1 MTSRGLVVD
10 VGGTTTRL
18 SAHRDGVLTGT
29 TLRFATPSPRTA
41 PATDAVRLRDALFD
55 GIADRISR
63 LDRQE
68 PGSAEDIAVSFGAVV
83 SRHGIVR
90 DASVLWLDPSSGFDV
105 VRALTDRL
113 PDARIRV
120 LNDVAAAAWHYR
132 DLGRFVLVT
141 VSTGVAFKVY
151 DAGLPAEHR
160 VLAGPEMTGGE
171 SGHTVLAPGLAEKLP
186 SGLLRAAAAADP
198 AARARLERLGVPW
211 CECGAVGDLCA
222 YASGPGM
229 IRIAGMEARRHP
241 SEFRGSALG
250 RETCGDPTR
259 IDAFALARAAATGDA
274 FTTGVLH
281 RGTRPLAA
289 RLLQLC
295 GDLGLRRAVVV
306 GGFAHGVGGPWFTAL
321 RRDLAELAV
330 PAGWFRDWTSADWD
344 ELLHVPDDADVA
356 PLAGMAAYAHDQ
368 RQKNRVIVKPVN
380 EHRLTL
386 RTTER
391 PVCGAEHVLL
401 RTRYAGIC
409 GTDLQILGGE
419 RSCEPGVPGHECVAE
434 VVEVGRDVEGVKE
447 GDLVTVN
454 PNNPRDDDDKLGH
467 NRPGVFGELLRF
479 DAGLVRRGQ
488 VVPLAGD
495 GGPRAVLIEPLA
507 SVVRAYD
514 LIASVRPPESMLI
527 VGAGTAGLL
536 HAMLARRRGVRSVL
550 LATRSARTR
559 RQAVALGICPASQVI
574 ALDGRF
580 ADVVRRS
587 AGDGGVNAVVVAV
600 GGGAGPA
607 VVEAMWPA
615 LADGGVLHMF
625 GGFPAGRTIPVLGG
639 DGVDVSAV
647 RSAAR
652 PQEVIAP
659 TGRRATLTGSRGGR
673 AGDFRTAVTLC
684 EERGPSAMALDRLI
698 THTVSLEAVPEA
710 AAELLATRTL
720 RGTPALR
727 AVIDFAL
734 LGNVV
739 RREPQWDR

>member
-1 MTSRGLVVD
+1 MTGRGLVVD

-29 TLRFATPSPRTA
+29 TLRCATPSPRTA
-41 PATDAVRLRDALFD
+41 PDTDVARLRDALFD
-55 GIADRISR
+55 QIAHHVLR
-63 LDRQE
+63 LDRQH
-68 PGSAEDIAVSFGAVV
+68 PGSAEDIGVSFGAVV
-83 SRHGIVR
+83 GRHGIVR
-90 DASVLWLDPSSGFDV
+90 DASVLWLEPSYGFDV

-113 PDARIRV
+113 PGARIRV

-132 DLGRFVLVT
+132 HLGRFVLAT

-160 VLAGPEMTGGE
+160 VLAGPELTGGE
-171 SGHTVLAPGLAEKLP
+171 SGHTVLASGPGERLP
-186 SGLLRAAAAADP
+186 SDLLRAAAAADP
-198 AARARLERLGVPW
+198 EARAHLERLGVPW

-241 SEFRGSALG
+241 SAFRDSALG
-250 RETCGDPTR
+250 RETRGDPTR
-259 IDAFALARAAATGDA
+259 IDASALARAAATEDA
-274 FTTGVLH
+274 FTAGILH

-306 GGFAHGVGGPWFTAL
+306 GGFAHGVGEPWFTAL

-330 PAGWFRDWTSADWD
+330 PAGWFRDWTAADWD
-344 ELLHVPDDADVA
+344 DLLHIPDDADVA
-356 PLAGMAAYAHDQ
+356 PLAGMAAYTHDQ
-368 RQKNRVIVKPVN
+368 RQQNRMIVKPVN
-380 EHRLTL
+380 EHRLIM

-409 GTDLQILGGE
+409 GTDLQILSGE
-419 RSCEPGVPGHECVAE
+419 RSCEPGVLGHECVAE

-488 VVPLAGD
+488 VVPLTGAAD
-495 GGPRAVLIEPLA
+495 PRAVLIEPLA
-507 SVVRAYD
+507 SVVRAHD
-514 LIASVRPPESMLI
+514 LIASVRPPDSLLV

-574 ALDGRF
+574 ALDGRS
-580 ADVVRRS
+580 ADAVRRS
-587 AGDGGVNAVVVAV
+587 TGDGGVDAMVVAV
-600 GGGAGPA
+600 GGGVGPD
-607 VVEAMWPA
+607 VVEALWPA

-625 GGFPAGRTIPVLGG
+625 GGFPAGRRLTVQGG
-639 DGVDVSAV
+639 DGVDVSAG
-647 RSAAR
+647 RAAAR
-652 PQEVIAP
+652 AQEVTAP
-659 TGRRATLTGSRGGR
+659 TGRRATLTGNRGGR
-673 AGDFRTAVTLC
+673 ADDFRTAVTLC

-698 THTVSLEAVPEA
+698 THTVSLEAVPDA
-710 AAELLATRTL
+710 AAELLATGTL
-720 RGTPALR
+720 HATPALR
-727 AVIDFAL
+727 VVIDFAL
-734 LGNVV
+734 TGHVV
-739 RREPQWDR
+739 RKEPPWNR